1 MKKKLVCLLLIGTLT
16 LSLTACGG
24 KTPDAPSEPTQSVEE
39 STPTQS
45 EEVENSSEEQTEEN
59 QDAGNTNEEA
69 KTIAPDLKEIFVNT
83 VKENPDAT
91 PEEIAAKFK
100 ECPQVQFMGDTMP
113 VEEGWLNGFNKLD
126 DEFEVKGFTK
136 GAMFAP
142 MIGSIAFISYVFELP
157 EDADAEAFEKML
169 LDNSNP
175 RWNICVEAAETLTA
189 VEGNKV
195 FFVMAPA
202 LQEE

>member
-1 MKKKLVCLLLIGTLT
+1 MKKLVCLLLIGTLT

-24 KTPDAPSEPTQSVEE
+24 KTPDAPSEPGQSVEE
-39 STPTQS
+39 SAPSQS
-45 EEVENSSEEQTEEN
+45 EEVENTSEEQTEEN
-59 QDAGNTNEEA
+59 QDSDNTNGQV
-69 KTIAPDLKEIFVNT
+69 KTIAPDLREIFLNT

-100 ECPQVQFMGDTMP
+100 ECPQVQFMADTMP
-113 VEEGWLNGFNKLD
+113 VEEGWLNGFNGLD

-157 EDADAEAFEKML
+157 EDADAQAFERML
-169 LDNSNP
+169 LDNCNP
-175 RWNICVEAAETLTA
+175 RWLICVDAAETLTA

-202 LQEE
+202 LEEE